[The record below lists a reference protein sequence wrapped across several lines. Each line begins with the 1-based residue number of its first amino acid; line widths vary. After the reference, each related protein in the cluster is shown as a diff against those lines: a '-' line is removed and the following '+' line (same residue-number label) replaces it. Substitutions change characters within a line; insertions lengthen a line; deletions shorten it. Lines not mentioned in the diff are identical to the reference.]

1 MAIRE
6 SFLREI
12 WGDGLCWCSRREQ
25 FATVFSPKIII
36 FHQFTEFSSSRV
48 SRYTVCLDVF
58 STFFIIQCS
67 SCFIGHESSSIS
79 RNLIS
84 FILPLSPSLSQLESN
99 PTLKYVSL
107 IVLTFQNA
115 ILIVSMRYTRV
126 LSGDMYF
133 TTTAVVLSEFSKMV
147 ICLIIIFFQQDSIA
161 SYLSHLY
168 EAIIVNWK
176 DTLKMSVPAIVYM
189 LQNNLQYVAV
199 SNLEA
204 AVFQV
209 RGVLVWV
216 GGCGRGGKSVSVSE
230 RGVSMGGRGASVIAH
245 RVVTLSFWCKPCFWA
260 TPN

>member
-6 SFLREI
+6 SFLCEI
-12 WGDGLCWCSRREQ
+12 WGDGLCWCGRREQ
-25 FATVFSPKIII
+25 FATVFSPKIVI
-36 FHQFTEFSSSRV
+36 FHQFMEFSSLKV
-48 SRYTVCLDVF
+48 SRYTVCLGVF

-67 SCFIGHESSSIS
+67 SSSSCIIGPES
-79 RNLIS
+79 LGIGRNLIS

-107 IVLTFQNA
+107 VVLTFQNA

-161 SYLSHLY
+161 SYFSHLY

-216 GGCGRGGKSVSVSE
+216 GGVLV
-230 RGVSMGGRGASVIAH
+230 
-245 RVVTLSFWCKPCFWA
+245 
-260 TPN
+260 